1 MIDDEPHIAIEP
13 TIEVENELEPTI
25 DEDES
30 EETDPLEGNN
40 RPGLEQYNLRTQRP
54 RDYSHLHATLE
65 DTVMTQ
71 FSMKQGI
78 KEFGDAGVDAVL
90 KELQQLHDRQ
100 VLEPRQ
106 PETMTREEM
115 GSTPLP
121 HVPEEEVMRKDQR

>member
-1 MIDDEPHIAIEP
+1 
-13 TIEVENELEPTI
+13 
-25 DEDES
+25 
-30 EETDPLEGNN
+30 
-40 RPGLEQYNLRTQRP
+40 
-54 RDYSHLHATLE
+54 
-65 DTVMTQ
+65 MTQ

-106 PETMTREEM
+106 PETMTLEEM